1 MNNKFTYKHHSTL
14 CCCMSQNSQTICCDG
29 KFFMIKVYLFRSQ
42 ENGNSLFL
50 TFLIAMCGEN
60 RYVEDMRILTAIEP
74 YLNSGFYNKHL
85 NFISLVS
92 KYTNVFS
99 SIDAKLTIS
108 VWRSALDSN
117 KTKGE
122 LVQNEATSVCTFFK
136 WDRFLCVLDL
146 TPVCSSSVQC
156 YYKGTSSLLKYKLM
170 FSQLTE
176 PRWFNPFSN
185 KKVYLLFC
193 NNASES
199 SIPFM
204 HNNYVLLI
212 ICSHKKR

>member
-1 MNNKFTYKHHSTL
+1 MDNKFTYNHHSTL
-14 CCCMSQNSQTICCDG
+14 CCCMSENYQTICCDG
-29 KFFMIKVYLFRSQ
+29 EFFMIKVYLFRSQ

-99 SIDAKLTIS
+99 SIDAKLAIS

-117 KTKGE
+117 KTKAE
-122 LVQNEATSVCTFFK
+122 LVQMKPQV
-136 WDRFLCVLDL
+136 
-146 TPVCSSSVQC
+146 
-156 YYKGTSSLLKYKLM
+156 
-170 FSQLTE
+170 
-176 PRWFNPFSN
+176 
-185 KKVYLLFC
+185 
-193 NNASES
+193 
-199 SIPFM
+199 
-204 HNNYVLLI
+204 YVLFLSGIDFYVSLI
-212 ICSHKKR
+212 LHQFVQVQFNVIIRVLVHY